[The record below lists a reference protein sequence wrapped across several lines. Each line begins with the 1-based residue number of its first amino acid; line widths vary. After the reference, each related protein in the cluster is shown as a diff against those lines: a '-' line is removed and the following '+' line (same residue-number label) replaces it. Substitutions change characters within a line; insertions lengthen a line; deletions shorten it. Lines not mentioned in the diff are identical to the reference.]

1 MLAFWY
7 KTMPDI
13 LISHKMSFGF
23 SNFISHANYLTW
35 LSFRFSSKYKGFV
48 RRSARG
54 FPLGSTLNTPVFHIL
69 GFIQMVTFPC
79 VWSSMWWGISSIA
92 PCCWDCMYTT
102 WLRVVCHTMAI
113 SQLSLV
119 LQNFQ
124 SSSSFHVCCHQ
135 ILSQYLTSTRQHSV
149 GIYYLQFSLDV
160 SRCKLQGRE

>member
-7 KTMPDI
+7 QTMPDI

-92 PCCWDCMYTT
+92 PCCWDYMYTT
-102 WLRVVCHTMAI
+102 WLRWCAI
-113 SQLSLV
+113 QWLSQLSLV
-119 LQNFQ
+119 LQHFQ

-149 GIYYLQFSLDV
+149 VFTIYSLTWMFPGV
-160 SRCKLQGRE
+160 SCKVRE